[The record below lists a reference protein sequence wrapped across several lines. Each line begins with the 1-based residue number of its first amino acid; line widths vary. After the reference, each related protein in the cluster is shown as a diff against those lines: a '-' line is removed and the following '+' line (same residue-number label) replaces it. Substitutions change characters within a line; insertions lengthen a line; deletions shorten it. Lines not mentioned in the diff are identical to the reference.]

1 MRLPGQKEKAAASY
15 GSFSGS
21 RECFV
26 KQELLKQVF
35 SMVEMRQGKD
45 VEDGSR
51 LVLADTICNK
61 EIEAGAKIEL
71 QVSEN

>member
-1 MRLPGQKEKAAASY
+1 MRLPGQKEKAAASC
-15 GSFSGS
+15 GSFFRS

-26 KQELLKQVF
+26 KQESLKQVF

-45 VEDGSR
+45 VEDGIR
-51 LVLADTICNK
+51 LVLADMICNK
-61 EIEAGAKIEL
+61 EIEAGAKTEL